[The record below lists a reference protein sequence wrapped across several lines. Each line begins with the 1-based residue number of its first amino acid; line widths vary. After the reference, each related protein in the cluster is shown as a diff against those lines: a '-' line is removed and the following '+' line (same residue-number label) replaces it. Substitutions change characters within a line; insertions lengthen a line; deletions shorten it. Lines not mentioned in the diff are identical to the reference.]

1 MNKLWLNKKGF
12 NQYRFKIVFFVWDIR
27 KIEWLSAFFNVNFH
41 PRINSTSWL
50 KLSILQ
56 TLSNYLFNRSKIIFG
71 LFRSNTICT
80 IYVWMFFSLRIR
92 AFASYATY
100 SILLWESRELLW
112 CKPYGEHIYVI
123 TVVVFNGVMPGIH
136 PINRFVMRPFID
148 EGYNL
153 GGV

>member
-1 MNKLWLNKKGF
+1 MIISIFQRQFSPSQSK
-12 NQYRFKIVFFVWDIR
+12 
-27 KIEWLSAFFNVNFH
+27 
-41 PRINSTSWL
+41 SWL

-56 TLSNYLFNRSKIIFG
+56 TLLNYLFNRSKIIFG
-71 LFRSNTICT
+71 YITYYLGTVPFVQFLFEC
-80 IYVWMFFSLRIR
+80 FSLGIR
-92 AFASYATY
+92 AFASYDTY

-123 TVVVFNGVMPGIH
+123 TAVVFNGVMPGIY